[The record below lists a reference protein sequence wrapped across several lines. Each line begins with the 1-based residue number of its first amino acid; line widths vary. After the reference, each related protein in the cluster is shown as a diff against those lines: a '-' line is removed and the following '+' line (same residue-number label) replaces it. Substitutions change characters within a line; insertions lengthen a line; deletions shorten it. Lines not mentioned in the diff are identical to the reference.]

1 MTYMLAICC
10 AFPLALSHDLGG
22 PLGLVALAP
31 LMALSLR
38 VERAFSH
45 GFICGFAEVFL
56 TMWGAA
62 SYTFLIPVTL
72 AVQAGLVRGI
82 LAWAVAQRR
91 GQPCRFLCS

>member
-1 MTYMLAICC
+1 MTYLAAVCC

-45 GFICGFAEVFL
+45 GFVCGFVEVFL
-56 TMWGAA
+56 TMWGA
-62 SYTFLIPVTL
+62 SSLSLIH
-72 AVQAGLVRGI
+72 I
-82 LAWAVAQRR
+82 
-91 GQPCRFLCS
+91 